1 MKSPDNAILDQLRAI
16 LGEQGTLPG
25 DVRDLAPDTDL
36 YAAGLTSLASVD
48 LMLAIEQ
55 NFGVSFPDEA
65 LSRRTFSSIGSIAAV
80 IERLTPQPKS

>member
-1 MKSPDNAILDQLRAI
+1 MNSPDDTILDQLRTI
-16 LGEQGTLPG
+16 LREQGTLPG
-25 DVRDLAPDTDL
+25 GTDNLAPDTDL

-80 IERLTPQPKS
+80 IERLMPQRKS